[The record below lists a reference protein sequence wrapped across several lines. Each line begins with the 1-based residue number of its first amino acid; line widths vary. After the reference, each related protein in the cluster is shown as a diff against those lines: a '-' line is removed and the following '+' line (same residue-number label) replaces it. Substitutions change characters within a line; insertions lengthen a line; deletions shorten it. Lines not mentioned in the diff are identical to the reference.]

1 MQVSALLA
9 EKGHEVATAKPDTP
23 MMGII
28 ENLSDKNI
36 GAIIV
41 TNERQGV
48 AGIISERDIVR
59 ALAQHGATV
68 FDQPVSS
75 YMTQSVVTCSEQES
89 AHDLMAKMTAGRFR
103 HVPVVSDMRLVGV
116 ISIGD
121 IVKARIE
128 EVQRE
133 AEALRDYIASS

>member
-1 MQVSALLA
+1 MQVSAILA
-9 EKGHEVATAKPDTP
+9 EKGHEVATANPETT
-23 MMGII
+23 MMAVM
-28 ENLSDKNI
+28 EDLSEKNI

-41 TNERQGV
+41 TNERQSV
-48 AGIISERDIVR
+48 VGIISERDIVR
-59 ALAQHGATV
+59 ALAQHGATA
-68 FDQPVSS
+68 FDQPVAN
-75 YMTQSVVTCSEQES
+75 YMTQSVVTCSEHES
-89 AHDLMAKMTAGRFR
+89 SHDLMGKMTAGRFR

>member
-1 MQVSALLA
+1 MQVGALLA
-9 EKGHEVATAKPDTP
+9 EKGREVATADPDTP

-28 ENLSDKNI
+28 ESLSDKNI

-41 TNERQGV
+41 INERHGV
-48 AGIISERDIVR
+48 VGIISERDIVR
-59 ALAQHGATV
+59 ALAQNGASV

-75 YMTQSVVTCSEQES
+75 YMTQSVVTCAEHES
-89 AHDLMAKMTAGRFR
+89 THDLMAKMTSGRFR

-121 IVKARIE
+121 IVRVRIE